1 MHRHRAAGGRRQI
14 GKTESTGKDEMVQI
28 KICGITNMGDAQAAA
43 EAGAD
48 ALGFVFHPASPRC
61 VTPAQ
66 VKGIIGALPAT
77 VCTVGV
83 FVNLPPDEVLEI
95 AESCGLDFIQLHGSE
110 TPEYCRRLPRER
122 LIKAVSLRNE
132 GDLAETAD
140 YPVRAFLVDAHDPA
154 RFGGTGRTC
163 DWSLARRFAARH
175 PLILAGGLNADNIGA
190 ALEAVQPL
198 AVDLSS
204 GVETAPGKKDHDRV
218 RAVVAAVKQYVA
230 SAPSDTREAVFMKWI
245 RGKRSPSPLP
255 SPTQGRGNL

>member
-1 MHRHRAAGGRRQI
+1 
-14 GKTESTGKDEMVQI
+14 MVQI

-83 FVNLPPDEVLEI
+83 FVNLPPDEVLRV
-95 AESCGLDFIQLHGSE
+95 ADLCGFDFIQLHGSE
-110 TPEYCRRLPRER
+110 TPEYCRRFPRER
-122 LIKAVSLRNE
+122 LIKAVSLRSE
-132 GDLAETAD
+132 ADFVATDD
-140 YPVRAFLVDAHDPA
+140 YPVRAFLVDARDPV
-154 RFGGTGRTC
+154 RFGGTGKTC
-163 DWSLARRFAARH
+163 DWNLARRFAARH

-190 ALEAVQPL
+190 ALEEVQPL